1 MIKTA
6 RANQKAQLLF
16 CFAVCVLLLLP
27 LFLVG
32 IYDRPS
38 ADDYDYAIRTHEAVL
53 RNEGFWGVIKAAFET
68 DLVFYNTWQGLY
80 SSAFILALQPAIW
93 GEKFYALTPV
103 LVICCAYLF
112 TFMAV
117 HLINKLCLKKTILFS
132 IASSLVLLTF
142 ILLFLPSPVEGLY
155 WYNGAMN
162 YMPWAF
168 SNVFNICL
176 LVRIKDG
183 FTGPK
188 NIIYLVVSVVLSFL
202 TSGGNHVTAFANILA
217 LSIFSVYFLFKK
229 RFYPLFPLAA
239 AVIGFVIMYKAP
251 GTAIRAAQLDQQT
264 IMHTVIEVVKYL
276 RDTVE
281 NWINIQWLISI
292 IALTPVSIL
301 IAHQIKN
308 KIPKLFPLASLILSV
323 GIICGMLC
331 VPFYAMGSFGGLR
344 VTNVIW
350 IAFMFLSWFNYTLF
364 VILFSQSGAINVER
378 ILYNKHFSF
387 VSTCVVCVSLFFAFA
402 SSGSYGY
409 SNSYKAILELKNGT
423 AQAYCRE
430 MDERFVKFNDV
441 RLTEVQVHPLEVKS
455 ELLFFGELSEDPEV
469 WPGTSISK
477 YYGKP
482 IYLVH

>member
-53 RNEGFWGVIKAAFET
+53 RNEGFWGVLKAAFET
-68 DLVFYNTWQGLY
+68 DLNFYNTWQGLY

-93 GEKFYALTPV
+93 GERFYALTPV
-103 LVICCAYLF
+103 LVICCAYFF

-117 HLINKLCLKKTILFS
+117 HLINKLCLKKSMLFS
-132 IASSLVLLTF
+132 ATASLVLLTF

-176 LVRIKDG
+176 LVWIRDG
-183 FTGPK
+183 FARPK
-188 NIIYLVVSVVLSFL
+188 NMIYLAVSVVLSFL

-217 LSIFSVYFLFKK
+217 LAILSAYFLLKK
-229 RFYPLFPLAA
+229 RFYPLLPLAA
-239 AVIGFVIMYKAP
+239 AVAGFVIMYKAP
-251 GTAIRAAQLDQQT
+251 GTAVRASQLNQQT
-264 IMHTVIEVVKYL
+264 IVRTVMEVVKYV
-276 RDTVE
+276 RATADD
-281 NWINIQWLISI
+281 WISVQWLISI
-292 IALTPVSIL
+292 IAITPVSIL
-301 IAHQIKN
+301 IAHQTKN
-308 KIPKLFPLASLILSV
+308 KIPKWFPFASLILSV

-331 VPFYAMGSFGGLR
+331 VPFYAMGSFGALR
-344 VTNVIW
+344 VTNVVW
-350 IAFMFLSWFNYTLF
+350 ITFMFLSWFDYTLF
-364 VILFSQSGAINVER
+364 VILFSQSGAINTEN
-378 ILYNKHFSF
+378 ILYGKHSSL
-387 VSTCVVCVSLFFAFA
+387 VATCVVCVSLFLAFA
-402 SSGSYGY
+402 SIGTYGY
-409 SNSYKAILELKNGT
+409 SNSYKAALELEKGT
-423 AQAYCRE
+423 ARAYCRE
-430 MDERFVKFNDV
+430 MDERFARFNDES
-441 RLTEVQVHPLEVKS
+441 LTEVQVRPLGVKS
-455 ELLFFGELSEDPEV
+455 ELLFFAEIGEDPEV
-469 WPGTSISK
+469 WPGTSISE